1 MAGDKDA
8 PLVGDKPSEKT
19 PLTGSSS
26 SGKGNLASLEGTQ
39 KQIATLAAIFALVS
53 IAVTKTQITAALLRF
68 PTSGFPTAYSLWT
81 CVVTCVLLVPFFLM
95 KPSSF
100 TVPSKQMAPTLGL
113 IVLFMVVDLGFT
125 NIALAKISTALQQC
139 IASTNPFWTI
149 VLETI
154 LHQRLQHPV
163 TYLTVTLV
171 VVGAVLAS
179 LGDGTK
185 HDSLGLAAACAA
197 VLCSATK
204 YVLTHKAFQAFKGE
218 MSSMCLLFWVDLL
231 MAPIFLIWTIVNG
244 ELVSMFTISF
254 ADVQTFWLMT
264 GTAGLGG
271 VRALTQ
277 FVVLALVT
285 ATSMSTANIFTQILN
300 ICLSLVLQ
308 TAEVPITAPLVCGIV
323 MVMAVSA
330 FYAFIKSYK
339 PFLPMVDKCFGC
351 AEKPEKEATSGV

>member
-1 MAGDKDA
+1 MASGAAA

-26 SGKGNLASLEGTQ
+26 SGGKGSLASLEGAQ
-39 KQIATLAAIFALVS
+39 KQVATVFAIFALVA

-81 CVVTCVLLVPFFLM
+81 CVVTCVLLVPFFLI

-100 TVPSKQMAPTLGL
+100 AVPTKEMIPVLAT
-113 IVLFMVVDLGFT
+113 IILFMTFDLGFT

-154 LHQRLQHPV
+154 LHQKLQHAV
-163 TYLTVTLV
+163 TYITVTLV
-171 VVGAVLAS
+171 VVGSVLAS
-179 LGDGTK
+179 LGDGSK
-185 HDSLGLAAACAA
+185 HDPIGLAAACAA

-204 YVLTHKAFQAFKGE
+204 YVLTHKAFSAFKGH
-218 MSSMCLLFWVDLL
+218 MGALALLFWVDLL
-231 MAPIFLIWTIVNG
+231 MAPIFLVWTIING
-244 ELVSMFTISF
+244 ELVSMFSISF

-264 GTAGLGG
+264 GTAGMGG
-271 VRALTQ
+271 LRALTQ
-277 FVVLALVT
+277 FIVLALVT
-285 ATSMSTANIFTQILN
+285 ATSMSTANIFTQVLN

-308 TAEVPITAPLVCGIV
+308 TAEITITVPLMIGIGMV
-323 MVMAVSA
+323 MVFSA
-330 FYAFIKSYK
+330 FYAFIKGYK
-339 PFLPMVDKCFGC
+339 PFLPAVDKCFGC
-351 AEKPEKEATSGV
+351 AKPDEAPSGA